1 MENKQTTWMNR
12 AALYEL
18 LSLGFLVPTKQTAEV
33 LSSGEFAAAVSEVLE
48 ALDISPEL
56 REAVEC
62 NVVLYK
68 DRNVEEI
75 YHEVLRDSTRLF
87 VGEREPLIT
96 PYAGVHAAHER
107 GQQGLLFVGKESMEI
122 ERFMKARGI
131 AKDLQAGQ
139 SNDPLDHVGTVCE
152 FLKYLCLVNAQAVV
166 PVEGAIVAEEDFE
179 IFWQDLWGEYPAWCA
194 EETLHQANSNFYRAL
209 AIMLKAACED
219 ATSGMSA

>member
-1 MENKQTTWMNR
+1 MPR
-12 AALYEL
+12 YEI
-18 LSLGFLVPTKQTAEV
+18 AEA
-33 LSSGEFAAAVSEVLE
+33 LSSGEFAEASAEVLE
-48 ALDISPEL
+48 DLGASRDLCETVASYL
-56 REAVEC
+56 TS
-62 NVVLYK
+62 YK